1 MVVFY
6 FVHMFQVAIIIVN
19 YNFEQLTI
27 GLIKSILK
35 YTSKDLIYQI
45 IIVDNA
51 SKRGSFNKLESF
63 LKQLKVQENIQCIR
77 SEINAGFGGGNNL
90 GVAYADSD
98 YIAFINSDVILESDC
113 LTAVSYTHLLAH
125 ET

>member
-45 IIVDNA
+45 IVVDNA
-51 SKRGSFNKLESF
+51 SKRASFNKLESF
-63 LKQLKVQENIQCIR
+63 LKQFKLRENIQCIR
-77 SEINAGFGGGNNL
+77 SEINTGFGGGNNL

-98 YIAFINSDVILESDC
+98 
-113 LTAVSYTHLLAH
+113 
-125 ET
+125 